1 MKNAVRMSVLMA
13 VAAGLVAGC
22 TGDDGVT
29 ARPTTSVTGAPS
41 VSVEPPVERTVTPE
55 AGAPSAGEPEAGA
68 PSAGTPSVSAPS
80 APAETVVAPPV
91 DDISGPGRCIDP
103 GSTGVRNALARLGDG
118 WAASQAS
125 ADAPGSCGELLW
137 VRAVGG
143 NSAGAPIHIMFFH
156 DGKYLG
162 TATSEAYAF
171 TYVAGANGN
180 AVTVE
185 YKWLVGDEPFAAP
198 QGGPV
203 SITYTWTGSGVA
215 MSGPLPSEVTQ
226 PHR

>member
-1 MKNAVRMSVLMA
+1 MKNAVRMSALIA
-13 VAAGLVAGC
+13 VAAGMVAGC
-22 TGDDGVT
+22 TGDDGGT
-29 ARPTTSVTGAPS
+29 ARPTTSVTATSS
-41 VSVEPPVERTVTPE
+41 VPVEPPVEQTIS
-55 AGAPSAGEPEAGA
+55 PSP
-68 PSAGTPSVSAPS
+68 GTPSPGRPS
-80 APAETVVAPPV
+80 AEVPPV
-91 DDISGPGRCIDP
+91 IDSPVPSDPEPPVVTPPADDISGPDRCVDP
-103 GSTGVRNALARLGDG
+103 GSSGVRKALAGLGDG

-125 ADAPGSCGELLW
+125 EDRPGSCGQLLW

-143 NSAGAPIHIMFFH
+143 NSAGAPIHILFFH

-171 TYVAGANGN
+171 TYVAGASGN
-180 AVTVE
+180 SVTVN

-198 QGGPV
+198 QGGPAA
-203 SITYTWTGSGVA
+203 ITYSWTGSGVA